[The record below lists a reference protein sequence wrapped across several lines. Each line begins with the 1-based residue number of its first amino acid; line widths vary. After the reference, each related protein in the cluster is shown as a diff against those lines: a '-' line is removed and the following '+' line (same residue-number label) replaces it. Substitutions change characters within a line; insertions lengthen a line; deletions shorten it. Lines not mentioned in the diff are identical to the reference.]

1 MESDFMEYVSFL
13 IEKHP
18 EERICILSRSSAE
31 EVAQKQLSHFS
42 GVSHIQ
48 ILERSFQTGD
58 VKRLSEA
65 ALWLKNIQL
74 FIDPSPTMN
83 IKDLSEKLKKI
94 APGRLLIEDAA
105 RIRTSGNLL
114 PRLKRLGKKL
124 NIQIMIFQPVK

>member
-1 MESDFMEYVSFL
+1 MEYVSFL

-31 EVAQKQLSHFS
+31 EVAQKLISHFS

-48 ILERSFQTGD
+48 ILERSFQAGD

-83 IKDLSEKLKKI
+83 FKELSEKLKKI